1 MQLAL
6 DGPWIKKNYAA
17 DDESRGKRGRKKYIP
32 HHLYTQERNLLE
44 ATRRILYLV
53 DQADSGLIPM
63 VLTRQSLYNTLFFL
77 SIIVFLRCVAFFP
90 FLSLVFFSA
99 SFALFVTRRWP
110 YCSFLSLLEFFLA
123 SY

>member
-63 VLTRQSLYNTLFFL
+63 VLTRQSLYNTLFFPFYYC
-77 SIIVFLRCVAFFP
+77 IFALRCVFSFP
-90 FLSLVFFSA
+90 FLGFF
-99 SFALFVTRRWP
+99 FCVVCVICYKEVAL
-110 YCSFLSLLEFFLA
+110 LFFFEP
-123 SY
+123 S